1 MKNSKPFLGYGLLTG
16 IAITLYALTYV
27 GIKLE
32 CESLIKDKVI
42 TIQNYSSAQNEKLNL
57 TAQFQ
62 YLNSE
67 ERIMAI
73 AQNEL
78 GMIKC
83 PPPILTLSVS
93 REKIEQIQ
101 KEINSKYE

>member
-1 MKNSKPFLGYGLLTG
+1 MKNSKPLLGYGLSAG
-16 IAITLYALTYV
+16 IALTLYALSYV

-83 PPPILTLSVS
+83 PAPILTLSVS

>member
-1 MKNSKPFLGYGLLTG
+1 
-16 IAITLYALTYV
+16 
-27 GIKLE
+27 
-32 CESLIKDKVI
+32 
-42 TIQNYSSAQNEKLNL
+42 LNL

-83 PPPILTLSVS
+83 SAPILTLSVS